1 MVNGANKLYVKHA
14 QIQYYRLLSVLVVQT
29 ITISHGYVYNGVIKV
44 ALTELQR
51 LSYYWIQYACCA
63 PLFASLPF
71 NPNISIKQ
79 ISSTTVAASITF

>member
-1 MVNGANKLYVKHA
+1 MLFMLRFSITVCCLF
-14 QIQYYRLLSVLVVQT
+14 LVVHT

-51 LSYYWIQYACCA
+51 LSYYWIQYALCA

-79 ISSTTVAASITF
+79 ISSTTVAATITF